1 MKSCIYSLTK
11 FLISIA
17 VGLCIALIPQPTELL
32 TSSALIFLGVFIA
45 MILIMIFRLLPDAIA
60 VLLGLTMC
68 YCFKVADFGTIFSGF
83 ASTTVWMVV
92 ALVGFATGI
101 VNSGL
106 IKRVAF
112 YIMKRFKLS
121 YNSQILAIM
130 VTGVVLA
137 PCIPNMLAKVA
148 ILAPFTVQISRE
160 FGFKQSSRGAAGL
173 FSALLY
179 PTNIFGLCFLS
190 GSTMVYML
198 LGILNQN
205 FSWLAWTGATIM
217 WGIVCLI
224 GFYLFNISYYKT
236 NIPDLPA
243 TFIQDKL
250 GEMGPM
256 SPDEKYAAV
265 VLVVGILAWITTSLT
280 GLDSFVIAVVLWFL
294 VIIRGLFSPEDIS
307 AKIPWAVIIVAGGI
321 TGLATLL
328 SVTGVDEWLRTLL
341 TPLLSSVVHNAIMLV
356 LIVTVVTYVIRY
368 FVVSMIA
375 TVTLMFAIF
384 APVCTALGVSPFI
397 VVWCAYTAA
406 QVWSLPFNNTTFLL
420 AQGVAGELC
429 DWKSSIPSCYCYM
442 ALNLLGNVCCI
453 PVWHLLGI
461 A

>member
-256 SPDEKYAAV
+256 SPMKNMRLLCWWWEF
-265 VLVVGILAWITTSLT
+265 S
-280 GLDSFVIAVVLWFL
+280 
-294 VIIRGLFSPEDIS
+294 RG
-307 AKIPWAVIIVAGGI
+307 
-321 TGLATLL
+321 
-328 SVTGVDEWLRTLL
+328 
-341 TPLLSSVVHNAIMLV
+341 
-356 LIVTVVTYVIRY
+356 
-368 FVVSMIA
+368 
-375 TVTLMFAIF
+375 
-384 APVCTALGVSPFI
+384 
-397 VVWCAYTAA
+397 
-406 QVWSLPFNNTTFLL
+406 
-420 AQGVAGELC
+420 
-429 DWKSSIPSCYCYM
+429 
-442 ALNLLGNVCCI
+442 
-453 PVWHLLGI
+453 
-461 A
+461 